1 MTRAGV
7 FYVLA
12 VLLGALVSWKYCGF
26 ELSCVACYYM
36 LRALWNEMK
45 GMLNDLKNMRW
56 IIRLLVA
63 EQISQIIN
71 LNL

>member
-26 ELSCVACYYM
+26 ELSCVACYYIV
-36 LRALWNEMK
+36 RALWNELK
-45 GMLNDLKNMRW
+45 GVLNDLKNM
-56 IIRLLVA
+56 
-63 EQISQIIN
+63 
-71 LNL
+71 